1 MTQQRIFCCLSAL
14 HQRCSICNVFLYPF
28 TRQPFPCFTIQTGVL
43 YKSNADTRSKTAGT
57 FSAPS
62 LDPKYFETSQKIMKF
77 GGRGEKK
84 HRRFVVVMEENTDTT
99 ATLPRIHDLCKPT
112 ICCRGVHYTITN
124 ESDCLYGRLQY
135 HTHTLLSSQGL
146 MCTMDEVTE
155 STAELLSP
163 TLSDL
168 NAPLPAYTHAHKHT
182 RTPARTM
189 SPVHCPRRRAASE
202 SPGRRTHMMSRGL
215 RISLHNV

>member
-1 MTQQRIFCCLSAL
+1 M
-14 HQRCSICNVFLYPF
+14 
-28 TRQPFPCFTIQTGVL
+28 
-43 YKSNADTRSKTAGT
+43 
-57 FSAPS
+57 
-62 LDPKYFETSQKIMKF
+62 
-77 GGRGEKK
+77 
-84 HRRFVVVMEENTDTT
+84 DTT

-163 TLSDL
+163 TLNDL
-168 NAPLPAYTHAHKHT
+168 NAPSPAYTHTNTHAH
-182 RTPARTM
+182 TM
-189 SPVHCPRRRAASE
+189 NPVHCPQRPATSNHAETPELRHTCCPSASGSAFTTCE
-202 SPGRRTHMMSRGL
+202 CTDTQIFTLGNFFLFSFFL
-215 RISLHNV
+215 QNE